1 MTGYAELALEYW
13 DKGWRGV
20 LPISRGTKG
29 PPSKDYTGYGGV
41 YPSYAD
47 VMAWIEDRPDDAIAL
62 RMPDDVI
69 ALDIDHYEKNGKQ
82 KRGGDTLAHAESLW
96 GKLPDT
102 YVSSA
107 RVDCVSGI
115 RYFKVPA
122 GTRLMSL
129 LRFPNLGLGDVE
141 IIQWGH
147 RYAVVEPSVNPD
159 AAGAPYKWMHTLDWC
174 YTEIPDIEHL
184 PELPPAWLEALKVD
198 EARLELDGIEVDA
211 ETILAS
217 FPEGEMEMP
226 VIERLDKGIREIG
239 AGASRH
245 DVTNANVLALLRLGE
260 QGWVGV
266 PQALRMLAK
275 VFTASVGPD
284 RGYDNARGEFWRM
297 VTNRQGLAMLVANP
311 SSNTVV
317 NEVDAAELV
326 QQVQPFDEIEQAEG
340 RKCIGCGS
348 KNIRST
354 DKDGV
359 RLWKCEHC
367 GRPYDTERIDRPQAL
382 VAEVMAAGPGWQ
394 ALAETEPFEPECSE
408 PTGKE
413 VLQVENE
420 NGIADDDV
428 DVFAEF
434 WRTRESLAA
443 VRQWGLARMCS
454 PWALLGAVLAR
465 ALTTVPPWV
474 RLPPVIGGPGSLNF
488 FVALVGPSGTGKG
501 AADSLAAEV
510 LPEDV
515 WIGQAGSGEGLAHQY
530 AHIDKRGE
538 QIIDRTSVLFSV
550 PEIDTLNAL
559 GGRTGSTIM
568 SKLREAFSGEELG
581 FGYAD
586 ASKRIRLGK
595 HGYRLTMVV
604 GVQPSRAAVLLGD
617 AAGGTPQRFIWLP
630 STDPDISL
638 DRPAQP
644 LPLQVPSGRD
654 WVGWNSNQFIS
665 IPDEVAEA
673 IAVNHVARQRGEGDA
688 LDGHALFTRE
698 KVAFAL
704 AVLDGRKYMDSDDW
718 FLSGIVMEKS
728 DETRNAIEKELQKEF
743 QKENEQKGRAQ
754 GEMRSA
760 ADEIVLAKKVE
771 NVRNSILRMLRNGT
785 DTKHALYVGIWS
797 KNREY
802 FEPAYAWLLANDC
815 VVVSDEGALTLT
827 AVGEGWAER
836 ASKRK

>member
-1 MTGYAELALEYW
+1 MPGYADYAGDYRER
-13 DKGWRGV
+13 GWTP
-20 LPISRGTKG
+20 LPIEPGTKG
-29 PPSKDYTGYGGV
+29 PPEKHWTGYDAVRPSGADYWDWEQNKPNHGV
-41 YPSYAD
+41 
-47 VMAWIEDRPDDAIAL
+47 AL
-62 RMPDDVI
+62 RMPDNVIGVDVD
-69 ALDIDHYEKNGKQ
+69 AYLKNGKQ
-82 KRGGDTLAHAESLW
+82 KRGNETLAHAESLW

-115 RYFKVPA
+115 RYFTVPA
-122 GTRLMSL
+122 GTRLVSL
-129 LRFPNLGLGDVE
+129 LRFPELGLGDVE

-174 YTEIPDIEHL
+174 FTEIPSTEDL
-184 PELPPAWLEALKVD
+184 PELPAAWLEGLRVD

-211 ETILAS
+211 EAILAS

-239 AGASRH
+239 AGVSRH

-317 NEVDAAELV
+317 SEVDAAELV
-326 QQVQPFDEIEQAEG
+326 QQLQPFNDIERDEESNVVGEA
-340 RKCIGCGS
+340 
-348 KNIRST
+348 
-354 DKDGV
+354 
-359 RLWKCEHC
+359 
-367 GRPYDTERIDRPQAL
+367 
-382 VAEVMAAGPGWQ
+382 MAAGPGWQ
-394 ALAETEPFEPECSE
+394 ALAATEPFEPECSDNSDVRLTAE
-408 PTGKE
+408 HANNP
-413 VLQVENE
+413 N
-420 NGIADDDV
+420 IDADDV

-443 VRQWGLARMCS
+443 IRQWGLARMCS

-515 WIGQAGSGEGLAHQY
+515 YIGQAGSGEGLAHQY

-604 GVQPSRAAVLLGD
+604 GVQPSRAAVLLND

-644 LPLQVPSGRD
+644 MPLEVPSGRD
-654 WVGWNSNQFIS
+654 WVGWNSSQFIQ

-704 AVLDGRKYMDSDDW
+704 AVLDGREYMDSDDW

-728 DETRNAIEKELQKEF
+728 DETRTTIEKELQKEF

-802 FEPAYAWLLANDC
+802 FEPAYAWLLANEC
-815 VVVSDEGALTLT
+815 VEVSDEGALTLT
-827 AVGEGWAER
+827 TVGEGWAER

>member
-1 MTGYAELALEYW
+1 MPGYADYAGDYRER
-13 DKGWRGV
+13 GWTP
-20 LPISRGTKG
+20 LPIKPGTKG
-29 PPSKDYTGYGGV
+29 PPAEHWTGWKAVRPSGADYY
-41 YPSYAD
+41 D
-47 VMAWIEDRPDDAIAL
+47 WEQNKPDHAVAL
-62 RMPDDVI
+62 RMPDTVVGI
-69 ALDIDHYEKNGKQ
+69 DIDQYEKGGKQ
-82 KRGGDTLAHAESLW
+82 KRGGETLAHAESLW

-115 RYFKVPA
+115 RYFRVPA
-122 GTRLMSL
+122 GTRCMSL
-129 LRFPNLGLGDVE
+129 LRFPDLGLGDVE

-147 RYAVVEPSVNPD
+147 RYAVVEPSINPD

-174 YTEIPDIEHL
+174 FTEIPSVEHL
-184 PELPPAWLEALKVD
+184 PELPAAWLEALKVD

-211 ETILAS
+211 EAILAS

-284 RGYDNARGEFWRM
+284 RGYDSARGEFWRM

-317 NEVDAAELV
+317 SEVDAAELV
-326 QQVQPFDEIEQAEG
+326 AQMPQPNTDE
-340 RKCIGCGS
+340 
-348 KNIRST
+348 
-354 DKDGV
+354 
-359 RLWKCEHC
+359 
-367 GRPYDTERIDRPQAL
+367 
-382 VAEVMAAGPGWQ
+382 VAES
-394 ALAETEPFEPECSE
+394 LPEWRKNPCARCGVFHPKHCDMCAQSPACQDHTCTWPDEDDDE
-408 PTGKE
+408 PTINSELKVGE
-413 VLQVENE
+413 P
-420 NGIADDDV
+420 GDV

-728 DETRNAIEKELQKEF
+728 DETRNSIEKELQKEF

-754 GEMRSA
+754 GEMRSVA
-760 ADEIVLAKKVE
+760 EEIVLAKKVE

-802 FEPAYAWLLANDC
+802 FEPAYAWLLANEC
-815 VVVSDEGALTLT
+815 VEVSEEGALTLT